1 MKNPFSSSY
10 HLVAIAKKLTV
21 SPLWY
26 SCKLHL
32 LIQWSWSTWTKSK
45 IIQGWFT
52 ISYQRLLL
60 KTQGKQAFGVWDACS
75 WHYKMWKLQ
84 HDLLSSPWFR
94 QQKHFFDGWTS
105 FGGSKHV
112 TFKHKDWPVTCTFWY
127 RNRKWSLL
135 HTISN
140 FYCNIIYWKQKEC
153 DFKQT
158 VEVSSCYKFLTK

>member
-45 IIQGWFT
+45 IIEGSKFH
-52 ISYQRLLL
+52 IKRLLL
-60 KTQGKQAFGVWDACS
+60 KAQGKKAFGVWDACS

-94 QQKHFFDGWTS
+94 QQKHHFFDGWTS
-105 FGGSKHV
+105 FGGRN
-112 TFKHKDWPVTCTFWY
+112 TWPLNIRTDL
-127 RNRKWSLL
+127 SLV
-135 HTISN
+135 HFAIEIESDHCCISYLI
-140 FYCNIIYWKQKEC
+140 F
-153 DFKQT
+153 T
-158 VEVSSCYKFLTK
+158 AT

>member
-10 HLVAIAKKLTV
+10 HLVAIARKLTV

-26 SCKLHL
+26 YCKLHL

-52 ISYQRLLL
+52 ISYQKVVAEDPRQESFWCLRRMFVTLQNVKVTTWL
-60 KTQGKQAFGVWDACS
+60 IIFSMISPTKTFLWRVDEFW
-75 WHYKMWKLQ
+75 
-84 HDLLSSPWFR
+84 
-94 QQKHFFDGWTS
+94 
-105 FGGSKHV
+105 GSKHV
-112 TFKHKDWPVTCTFWY
+112 TLKHKDWPVTCTFWY

-135 HTISN
+135 HMVSN